1 MILFNSKGGLV
12 YLLKQLFM
20 TVFIVALVQI
30 FIDEI
35 VLLELAFGLLP
46 FLIKVLFLFKWERA
60 LHWSIGH
67 WLFAWT
73 WFLRIGDFGASWVSH
88 CKVRLLDGFAAWANW
103 TSFTRVLRGSI
114 RVTMNTL
121 NVASF
126 GQCLFIAFTH
136 HIVIGNMLCHWI
148 GPCARF

>member
-46 FLIKVLFLFKWERA
+46 FLIKVLFLFK
-60 LHWSIGH
+60 
-67 WLFAWT
+67 
-73 WFLRIGDFGASWVSH
+73 
-88 CKVRLLDGFAAWANW
+88 
-103 TSFTRVLRGSI
+103 
-114 RVTMNTL
+114 
-121 NVASF
+121 
-126 GQCLFIAFTH
+126 
-136 HIVIGNMLCHWI
+136 
-148 GPCARF
+148 